1 MEIQTIE
8 QQYRTLKLI
17 WFVLLFSQTMFLLVI
32 YLSKPEI
39 FQVDFSKP
47 VSGGEN
53 SIFVVV
59 FAFLAIT
66 NLMISFI
73 LEKRCVSQAI
83 EKQDG
88 QYVRL
93 GLILG
98 CAFCESISLLGMVL
112 AFAFGYQYFFL
123 WFALGIAAIILHFPK
138 RGNLV
143 AANRKNL

>member
-1 MEIQTIE
+1 MQNQTIE

-32 YLSKPEI
+32 FLSKPDI
-39 FQVDFSKP
+39 FQIDLSKP

-53 SIFVVV
+53 SMFVIV
-59 FAFLAIT
+59 FAILAIT
-66 NLMISFI
+66 NLTISFV

-112 AFAFGYQYFFL
+112 AFAFLYQFGLSLFEK
-123 WFALGIAAIILHFPK
+123 I
-138 RGNLV
+138 
-143 AANRKNL
+143 